1 MSFDSIHKEMKSL
14 TDNKIEMNL
23 DLIKKFNNLC
33 TKTFGETLDLSKGN
47 PQEFMQIMA
56 TITLIAEQ
64 ITPELINSGN
74 ERIWFTISKVA
85 IDLLMFKE
93 SNIFADAVIKFN
105 NKNKLVWFYKGR
117 YFEREKNY
125 EEAEKSFK
133 KALEIDKEYYV
144 AWYQIASMYEK
155 IDLEKAY
162 QKYLK
167 IVELFPRSMSGW
179 KRLEEVGGKLGHYE
193 VAMKAQKVSFDL
205 SNDPNRK
212 M

>member
-1 MSFDSIHKEMKSL
+1 MKHQKIKSL
-14 TDNKIEMNL
+14 TDQNSEITF
-23 DLIKKFNNLC
+23 DLVKKFSNLC
-33 TKTFGETLDLSKGN
+33 IETFTKEIDLSKGN
-47 PQEFMQIMA
+47 SQEFMAIMGII
-56 TITLIAEQ
+56 TIIAENLNPQ
-64 ITPELINSGN
+64 LSQNSD
-74 ERIWFTISKVA
+74 EKIWFTLSKVA
-85 IDLLMFKE
+85 IELLMFKE
-93 SNIFADAVIKFN
+93 SNTFADLVIKSN
-105 NKNKLVWFYKGR
+105 NKNKMAWFYKGR

-125 EEAEKSFK
+125 KEAEKSFNRAK
-133 KALEIDKEYYV
+133 EIDSEFYV

-155 IDLEKAY
+155 IDLEEAY

-167 IVELFPRSMSGW
+167 IVEKFPRSMSGW